1 MDTIKTAIVV
11 VLLLAVLYIVYTV
24 LNKSDVPM
32 DAELAWNQ
40 PAMEPL
46 QVDFGGTPPLS
57 DASHPGHNAPADF
70 ILDSKGGAIDS
81 RSALPHMPAR
91 NEAGFVTGTSS
102 PWGNQTVSPAAGA
115 NFSDAALSQPAVQT
129 PKAWGG
135 PNPTAVAPQLL
146 DPAVAADGPHVR
158 TTQSAEPIPNDPTT
172 DNTVYGANVPRGG
185 ISTTDNETTAAD
197 SDAPN
202 ETDQAAAGFPP
213 GYDPAGTVSPAADMQ
228 RVDVTGDRGADRS
241 ADPSGLPSADRPLP
255 TGSAPPETASKTH
268 SSREPVP
275 ASGILASAS
284 QSAKDQINQG
294 QYYEALLT
302 LSYVY
307 QDPELTDAER
317 ESLLPMLDSLA
328 AEVIYSISH
337 HMEPEYTVQPNETLQ
352 TIAEQHQVSWQLL
365 ANINGLTNT
374 EVLEPGSK
382 LKVVRGPFHA
392 KVDLTRR
399 ELTLFVRRLYA
410 GRFPIE
416 LGGQAPAPANYS
428 VLNKHAGQTFYL
440 GNAQTLAANDPA
452 NPYGGIWIE
461 LGDQL
466 GIHAAPSQPEA
477 AQMFHSISL
486 SPRDANDL
494 FGILARGSS
503 VMVVR

>member
-1 MDTIKTAIVV
+1 VDTLKTAIVV

-40 PAMEPL
+40 SAMEPL

-57 DASHPGHNAPADF
+57 GAAPGQDANAGFIPG
-70 ILDSKGGAIDS
+70 SEGGAIGS
-81 RSALPHMPAR
+81 RSALPPLPTR
-91 NEAGFVTGTSS
+91 NEAGLVTGTSS
-102 PWGNQTVSPAAGA
+102 PWGNQSVSPAAGA
-115 NFSDAALSQPAVQT
+115 NFSDATPLQPTVQAAE
-129 PKAWGG
+129 AWGA
-135 PNPTAVAPQLL
+135 PKPTAVAPQLL
-146 DPAVAADGPHVR
+146 DPAVTADNSQVR
-158 TTQSAEPIPNDPTT
+158 SANPAEPIPTDPT
-172 DNTVYGANVPRGG
+172 GG
-185 ISTTDNETTAAD
+185 DSVAGVNLSGGGDPTADHEATAAGG
-197 SDAPN
+197 SSN
-202 ETDQAAAGFPP
+202 TQLDQAAAGFPP
-213 GYDPAGTVSPAADMQ
+213 GYDPARTASPAAVMQ
-228 RVDVTGDRGADRS
+228 PVDTLVDGGADRGGEPAGRLS
-241 ADPSGLPSADRPLP
+241 ADGLPP
-255 TGSAPPETASKTH
+255 TGPELSRTE
-268 SSREPVP
+268 SSTNPSRAAVP
-275 ASGILASAS
+275 ANGILNSAS
-284 QSAKDQINQG
+284 QSARDQINQG

-307 QDPELTDAER
+307 QDPELTAAER

-328 AEVIYSISH
+328 AEVIYSTAH
-337 HMEPEYTVQPNETLQ
+337 HMEPEYTVQPNETLP

-365 ANINGLTNT
+365 ANINGLTNADAI
-374 EVLEPGSK
+374 EPGRK

-416 LGGQAPAPANYS
+416 VGAQAPAPANYS
-428 VLNKHAGQTFYL
+428 VLNKYAGQTFYM
-440 GNAQTLAANDPA
+440 GNAQTLAADDPA

-466 GIHAAPSQPEA
+466 GIHAQPSQPEA
-477 AQMFHSISL
+477 TQTFHSISL